1 MSNKNLKFSTKS
13 TKSLYKAG
21 LDLLTE
27 IKNET
32 DPKAIEEML
41 SVWVTISQLVDYSI
55 EQFVRL
61 EEISDRSL
69 FIEKF
74 EEGINN
80 IPDEVS
86 VDDLIKDSFY
96 NKNNLPQA

>member
-1 MSNKNLKFSTKS
+1 MSNKNIKFSTKS

-21 LDLLTE
+21 LDLLIE
-27 IKNET
+27 MKNEK
-32 DPKAIEEML
+32 DINALEEMI

-61 EEISDRSL
+61 EEVSDRAV

-74 EEGINN
+74 QEGINN
-80 IPDEVS
+80 IPDEVNI
-86 VDDLIKDSFY
+86 DDLIKSSFY